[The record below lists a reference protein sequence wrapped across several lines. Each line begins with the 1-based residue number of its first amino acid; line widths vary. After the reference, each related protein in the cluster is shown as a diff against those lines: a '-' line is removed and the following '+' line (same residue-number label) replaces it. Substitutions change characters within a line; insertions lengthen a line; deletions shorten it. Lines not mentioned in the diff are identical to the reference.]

1 MESWLL
7 SVIANVFCRILTNIV
22 CNFTKYNEDLDIILK
37 EFKGNYKILQ
47 YSIQILKKARKNL
60 MIYFILENILM
71 LFFIYY
77 LNIFCA
83 LYHQSQKALIK
94 NYLIG
99 NLNSLLYS
107 IGFAFIITIF
117 RLISLYYHELKFFLI
132 SKYLES
138 KF

>member
-1 MESWLL
+1 
-7 SVIANVFCRILTNIV
+7 
-22 CNFTKYNEDLDIILK
+22 
-37 EFKGNYKILQ
+37 
-47 YSIQILKKARKNL
+47 

-94 NYLIG
+94 NYIIG
-99 NLNSLLYS
+99 NFNSLLYS
-107 IGFAFIITIF
+107 MFAFIITIF
-117 RLISLYYHELKFFLI
+117 RLISLYYHKLKFFLI

>member
-1 MESWLL
+1 
-7 SVIANVFCRILTNIV
+7 
-22 CNFTKYNEDLDIILK
+22 
-37 EFKGNYKILQ
+37 
-47 YSIQILKKARKNL
+47 

-117 RLISLYYHELKFFLI
+117 RLISLYYHKLKFFLI

-138 KF
+138 KT